1 MIHFCTADP
10 LQVISLR
17 LIALPQ
23 QSVTKLAGKEVVTG
37 YKILLIVFA
46 LARIEILQPNTICA

>member
-17 LIALPQ
+17 LIALLQ
-23 QSVTKLAGKEVVTG
+23 QSVTKLAGQEVVTG
-37 YKILLIVFA
+37 YRIRRSDVA
-46 LARIEILQPNTICA
+46 LARIEILQPNSVCA